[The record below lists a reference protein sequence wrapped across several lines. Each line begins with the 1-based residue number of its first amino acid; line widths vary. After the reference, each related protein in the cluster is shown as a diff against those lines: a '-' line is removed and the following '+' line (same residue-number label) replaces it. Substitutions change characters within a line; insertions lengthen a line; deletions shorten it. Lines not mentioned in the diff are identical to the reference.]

1 LFDVPIE
8 PRNGASMCNVV
19 VGDEVLVEFAG
30 QSIDTPRII
39 GWRREPRPPC
49 LAERIWWRQVQ

>member
-1 LFDVPIE
+1 
-8 PRNGASMCNVV
+8 

-39 GWRREPRPPC
+39 GWRREPRPC
-49 LAERIWWRQVQ
+49 FGQRIWWRQVS